1 MATLDVY
8 SMQGAKVGT
17 VDVEDAIFKGPVNEA
32 LLYQM
37 VNLQRANKR
46 SGTASTKTRADVR
59 GSGKKI
65 YKQKGTGN
73 ARHGDAQAPEF
84 VGGGVVF
91 GPHPRDYSQDMPKK
105 ARAKA
110 LCSALSQ
117 RFKENAIMVI
127 DEMALAG
134 ETDAAKPCYTK
145 RLSGALKAME
155 VKSALMVDSDNK
167 VIKMAAHNLPAV
179 KYLDVAGINV
189 YDILKHG
196 KLLLS
201 KAALEK
207 VQERLRS

>member
-8 SMQGAKVGT
+8 SMQGSKVGT
-17 VDVEDAIFKGPVNEA
+17 VDVEDSIFNIEVNDA

-37 VNLQRANKR
+37 VNMQLANKR
-46 SGTASTKTRADVR
+46 SGTASTKTRADVN

-105 ARAKA
+105 AKAKA
-110 LCSALSQ
+110 LCCALSQ
-117 RFKENAIMVI
+117 RFQEKAIIVI
-127 DEMALAG
+127 DDIALAG
-134 ETDAAKPCYTK
+134 ETDEKKPCYTK
-145 RLSGALKAME
+145 RFSSALKSLD
-155 VKSALMVDSDNK
+155 VNNALVVDCDNK
-167 VIKMAAHNLPAV
+167 VIKMAAHNLPKV

-196 KLLLS
+196 KLLVS
-201 KAALEK
+201 KAALAK
-207 VQERLRS
+207 VQERLR